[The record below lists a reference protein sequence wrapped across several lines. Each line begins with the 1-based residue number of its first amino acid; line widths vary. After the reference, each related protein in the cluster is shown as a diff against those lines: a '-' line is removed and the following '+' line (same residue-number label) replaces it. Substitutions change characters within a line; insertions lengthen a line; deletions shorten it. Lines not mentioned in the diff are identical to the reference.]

1 MKVFIVFFLLILST
15 SSTFA
20 QSDFEKFKEQMYQ
33 GVIEEEKEY
42 EQYKKE
48 IEKEF
53 KEYKRI
59 VYEEYENY
67 KKEILKYWDK
77 AEIPTKKKFVEYSPD
92 YKIKKA
98 VDFEKGEIK
107 IEIRSKK
114 KPTTENIAKNLRDL
128 ITETTTEAYKRD
140 KLSRNI
146 EKKLRKKVKHLKTG
160 KIESKPLILDVVVPK
175 KRPTPKDI
183 NSAVL
188 NLLKKAKISKR
199 KGKIKGEN
207 IFSVKIKLP
216 PKRILIKAKKYKPL
230 AEKHAKRYKLSDAL
244 ILAIIHTESS
254 FNPLARSP
262 VPAYGLMQIVPQT
275 AGKDAT
281 RIIYGRPV
289 LLSPSY
295 LYNDKKNILVG
306 STYLYLLYHK
316 YLKGIKDPI
325 SRLYCTIA
333 AYNTGAGNVARAFT
347 GTTNLRKAIRIINR
361 MSPGQVYSTLLK
373 RLPYD
378 ETKHYLKRVSK
389 RIRIYQNI

>member
-1 MKVFIVFFLLILST
+1 M
-15 SSTFA
+15 
-20 QSDFEKFKEQMYQ
+20 
-33 GVIEEEKEY
+33 
-42 EQYKKE
+42 
-48 IEKEF
+48 
-53 KEYKRI
+53 
-59 VYEEYENY
+59 
-67 KKEILKYWDK
+67 
-77 AEIPTKKKFVEYSPD
+77 
-92 YKIKKA
+92 
-98 VDFEKGEIK
+98 
-107 IEIRSKK
+107 
-114 KPTTENIAKNLRDL
+114 
-128 ITETTTEAYKRD
+128 
-140 KLSRNI
+140 
-146 EKKLRKKVKHLKTG
+146 
-160 KIESKPLILDVVVPK
+160 
-175 KRPTPKDI
+175 
-183 NSAVL
+183 
-188 NLLKKAKISKR
+188 KKAKISKR

-230 AEKHAKRYKLSDAL
+230 AEKHAKKYKLSKAL

-262 VPAYGLMQIVPQT
+262 IPAYGLMQIVPQT

-295 LYNDKKNILVG
+295 LYNDRKNILVG

-316 YLKGIKDPI
+316 YLKYIKDPI

-361 MSPGQVYSTLLK
+361 MSPGQVYITLLR

-378 ETKHYLKRVSK
+378 ETKHYLKKVSK
-389 RIRIYQNI
+389 RIRIYQNL

>member
-1 MKVFIVFFLLILST
+1 MGNLISVFVFIVMVSLA
-15 SSTFA
+15 FA
-20 QSDFEKFKEQMYQ
+20 KDDFETFKKQMYQ
-33 GVIEEEKEY
+33 GVEKEKKEY

-53 KEYKRI
+53 QEYKRI

-67 KKEILKYWDK
+67 KKEILRYWDK

-92 YKIKKA
+92 YKVKKV

-107 IEIRSKK
+107 IEIRGKNKPDAKK
-114 KPTTENIAKNLRDL
+114 IANNLRDL
-128 ITETTTEAYKRD
+128 ITETTTQAFKRD

-146 EKKLRKKVKHLKTG
+146 EKKLKKKVKHLKTG
-160 KIESKPLILDVVVPK
+160 RIESKPLILDMVVPK
-175 KRPTPKDI
+175 KRPTPQDV
-183 NSAVL
+183 NMTVL
-188 NLLKKAKISKR
+188 NLLKKARYSKR
-199 KGKIKGEN
+199 KGKVRGEN

-230 AEKHAKRYKLSDAL
+230 AEQHARKYKLSKAL

-295 LYNDKKNILVG
+295 LYNDRKNILVG

-361 MSPGQVYSTLLK
+361 MSPGQVYNTLLR